1 MSAAG
6 ISHAMILAAGRG
18 ERMRPLTDTLPKPL
32 AGVRGRPLIVYHLEK
47 LALLGVRRVVIN
59 LAWLGQ
65 TLRAA
70 LGDGAAWGLSIHY
83 SDEGAQ
89 ALDVGGGIFHALP
102 WLGETPFLVISAD
115 IYTELDFSALALA
128 PGDLAQLS
136 LVHNPEHHRQG
147 DFALAADGRVIEPTE
162 PAPRPFTY
170 AGIGL
175 YRRELF
181 QGCQPG
187 KFPLLP
193 LLRRA
198 IAARRLGG
206 QIHEGVWCN
215 VGTVEQLTALQH
227 GAIGAS
233 AKMSSAT

>member
-1 MSAAG
+1 VSAAA

-47 LALLGVRRVVIN
+47 LARLGVRRV
-59 LAWLGQ
+59 A
-65 TLRAA
+65 
-70 LGDGAAWGLSIHY
+70 IHY

-102 WLGETPFLVISAD
+102 WLGEAPFLVISAD
-115 IYTELDFSALALA
+115 IFTELDFAALAIA

-147 DFALAADGRVIEPTE
+147 DFDLAADGRVLEPTE

-175 YRRELF
+175 FRRELF
-181 QGCQPG
+181 QGCEPG

-206 QIHEGVWCN
+206 QVHEDFWCN
-215 VGTVEQLTALQH
+215 VGTLVQLAALQH